1 MNKKISILILIIF
14 ATIFSFGC
22 SNKSEYTNTPLEPLE
37 DLISIY
43 YFDKGTY
50 NEYKSLFGNKSN
62 IVTKEV
68 FDNYRSKN
76 EPKDVFT
83 SDFDSVSNVMKHMKV
98 VQKDENN
105 AEIYWIPNPEKDD
118 VSKTSSYWIV
128 TKQNGK
134 WLLN

>member
-1 MNKKISILILIIF
+1 
-14 ATIFSFGC
+14 
-22 SNKSEYTNTPLEPLE
+22 LEPLE
-37 DLISIY
+37 ELISIY

-50 NEYKSLFGNKSN
+50 NEYKSVFANKSN
-62 IVTKEV
+62 IVNKEV

-76 EPKDVFT
+76 EPKDVFL

-118 VSKTSSYWIV
+118 VSKASSYWIV
-128 TKQNGK
+128 TKQDGK